1 MKRQFDD
8 RYYTVKEVATHLGM
22 SEGTVRRWYR
32 SEMLAHVKIGVMVR
46 IYGPDVN
53 QLLELDDLAVIL
65 AGATPRH
72 RPVVRR

>member
-8 RYYTVKEVATHLGM
+8 RYYTVNEVATHLGM
-22 SEGTVRRWYR
+22 SERTVRRWYT
-32 SEMLAHVKIGVMVR
+32 SEMLAHVKIGRNVR
-46 IYGPDVN
+46 IYGRDVN
-53 QLLELDDLAVIL
+53 QLLELDDL